1 MRITLIAAGI
11 LIAGS
16 AFAAEIGDLNIS
28 DDSNTARFP
37 ENMSPAAVNDGARAL
52 EGLIARWDRDTD
64 CSLVSTGTSTALSV
78 SATRTLTAYYDGL
91 KLCFESHTDNSGA
104 TTLNVDSLGAANLLD
119 ESGSALPAGALAN
132 QMKVEVVYDGTAFR
146 ILSPVASDTPD
157 EIITTQGD
165 LIRGDS
171 SGDAQRL
178 ALGNADQVLT
188 VTGGQAAWGNLP
200 AASTSVSGMQQN
212 AVQADMESEASTR
225 TVTPDQVVQSP
236 YAAKA
241 WVQFFI
247 NSSSITSYTG
257 QNVAS
262 VGYNSTGSYSI
273 EWTTDFSS
281 QGYACTVTG
290 SNGAGSEP
298 LILGST
304 TITTGGIVLR
314 SVNSGGT
321 LTNPEGVSV
330 ICFGDR

>member
-28 DDSNTARFP
+28 DDSNTARFS
-37 ENMSPAAVNDGARAL
+37 ENQSPASLNDGARAL

-157 EIITTQGD
+157 EIITAQGD

-178 ALGNADQVLT
+178 ALGNPDQVLT

-200 AASTSVSGMQQN
+200 VASTTVSGMQEN
-212 AVQADMESEASTR
+212 ADQADMESEATTR

-236 YAAKA
+236 YVAKA
-241 WVQFFI
+241 WVHVLMSGSNISTITGENVVTVVDNGTGEFQVEWDTNF
-247 NSSSITSYTG
+247 SSANYACAGLIVDATGIILRSGSITAG
-257 QNVAS
+257 GVD
-262 VGYNSTGSYSI
+262 V
-273 EWTTDFSS
+273 TTF
-281 QGYACTVTG
+281 T
-290 SNGAGSEP
+290 AGSGNADP
-298 LILGST
+298 DSWSL
-304 TITTGGIVLR
+304 V
-314 SVNSGGT
+314 
-321 LTNPEGVSV
+321 
-330 ICFGDR
+330 CFGDR